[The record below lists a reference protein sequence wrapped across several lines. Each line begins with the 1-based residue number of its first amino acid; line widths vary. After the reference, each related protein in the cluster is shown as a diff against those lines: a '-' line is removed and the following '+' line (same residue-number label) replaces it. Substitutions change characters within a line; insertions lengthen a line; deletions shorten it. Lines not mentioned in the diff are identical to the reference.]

1 MTSPYERTRAVV
13 QTREFLREL
22 QCMTE
27 VPQSVREQAGLLL
40 RHYPNLKDL
49 EAAHL
54 GAPDIW
60 GPAPPLPRFSASL
73 ETVGAIGT
81 VSHVQQSRTRIS

>member
-1 MTSPYERTRAVV
+1 MTSAYERTRAVV

-27 VPQSVREQAGLLL
+27 VPQSVRDQAGLLL
-40 RHYPNLKDL
+40 RHYPGNKDL

-54 GAPDIW
+54 GVPDVW

-73 ETVGAIGT
+73 EPVVTLSAVHHNRQLPA
-81 VSHVQQSRTRIS
+81 RAW